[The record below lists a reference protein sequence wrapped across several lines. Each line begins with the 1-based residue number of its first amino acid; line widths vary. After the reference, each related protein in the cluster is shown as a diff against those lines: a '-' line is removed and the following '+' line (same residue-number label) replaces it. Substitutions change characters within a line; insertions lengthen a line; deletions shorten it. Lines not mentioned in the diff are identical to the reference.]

1 MLAQGGQAA
10 EYAAVDFYCLMCY
23 TYYVSAFCRLLNFR
37 RVRQNERIIIVRA
50 YERLLKYVSYE
61 TTSDES
67 SETCPSS
74 PKELVLAEA
83 LVEELKQIGVADAY
97 VDKDGYVYGSI
108 PATKGAENEKVI
120 GLIAH
125 MDTAPAMSGANI
137 KPRIIK
143 DYDGADIVLNE
154 ELGVVMDTVTFP
166 HLTNYVGKDL
176 IVTDGTTLLGAD
188 DKAGVAEIMT
198 AAAEIIAADAQAGEG
213 SAHGKI
219 CIAFTPDEE
228 IGRGADRFDVEHY
241 GADYAYT
248 VDGGMLGEIEF
259 ENFNAASAKVH
270 IKGENIHPGEA
281 KNKMKNASL
290 LAMEFN
296 SMLPPAEIPAH
307 TEGYEGFFHL
317 CGMNGDEENAYL
329 DYIVRDHSMD
339 KFLERKAML
348 ERITVY
354 LNQKYG
360 EGTVNLNMKDSYY
373 NMREKLESDMYIVDR
388 AAEAMRE
395 NDVEPIIQPIRGGTD
410 GARLSFMGLPC
421 PNLSTGGHNFHGKYE
436 YVCIQSMDKM
446 VDIIKTIVRK
456 NN

>member
-1 MLAQGGQAA
+1 M
-10 EYAAVDFYCLMCY
+10 
-23 TYYVSAFCRLLNFR
+23 
-37 RVRQNERIIIVRA
+37 RA

-61 TTSDES
+61 TTSDENS
-67 SETCPSS
+67 QTCPSS
-74 PKELVLAEA
+74 AKELVLADE
-83 LVEELKQIGVADAY
+83 LVEELKAIGVADAH

-108 PATKGAENEKVI
+108 PATKGAENEKTI

-125 MDTAPAMSGANI
+125 MDTAPAMSGADI
-137 KPRIIK
+137 KPRIIN

-154 ELGVVMDTVTFP
+154 KLGVVMDTVTFP
-166 HLTNYVGKDL
+166 QLRNYVGQDL

-188 DKAGVAEIMT
+188 DKAGIAEIMT
-198 AAAEIIAADAQAGEG
+198 AAAQIIEADKACEG
-213 SAHGKI
+213 NTDEHIAHGKI

-228 IGRGADRFDVEHY
+228 IGRGADRFNVESF

-317 CGMNGDEENAYL
+317 CGMSGDEENAYL
-329 DYIVRDHSMD
+329 DYIVRDHNMD

-348 ERITVY
+348 VHITAY
-354 LNQKYG
+354 LNTKYG
-360 EGTVNLNMKDSYY
+360 AGTVNLDMKDSYY
-373 NMREKLESDMYIVDR
+373 NMREKLEADMYIVDR
-388 AAEAMRE
+388 AVEAMKE
-395 NDVEPIIQPIRGGTD
+395 NGVEPIIQPIRGGTD
-410 GARLSFMGLPC
+410 GARLSFMGLLC

-436 YVCIQSMDKM
+436 YICIQSMDKM
-446 VDIIKTIVRK
+446 VEIIKSIVCK
-456 NN
+456 VN

>member
-1 MLAQGGQAA
+1 M
-10 EYAAVDFYCLMCY
+10 
-23 TYYVSAFCRLLNFR
+23 
-37 RVRQNERIIIVRA
+37 RA

-61 TTSDES
+61 TTSDENS
-67 SETCPSS
+67 QTCPSS
-74 PKELVLAEA
+74 AKELVLADE
-83 LVEELKQIGVADAY
+83 LVEELKAIGVADAH

-108 PATKGAENEKVI
+108 PATKGAENEKTI

-125 MDTAPAMSGANI
+125 MDTAPAMSGAGI
-137 KPRIIK
+137 KPRIIN

-154 ELGVVMDTVTFP
+154 KLGVVMDTVTFP
-166 HLTNYVGKDL
+166 QLRNYVGQDL

-188 DKAGVAEIMT
+188 DKAGIAEIMT
-198 AAAEIIAADAQAGEG
+198 AAAQIIEADKACEG
-213 SAHGKI
+213 NTAEHTAHGKI

-228 IGRGADRFDVEHY
+228 IGRGADRFNVENF

-317 CGMNGDEENAYL
+317 CGMSGDEENAYL
-329 DYIVRDHSMD
+329 DYIVRDHNMD

-348 ERITVY
+348 EHITAY
-354 LNQKYG
+354 LNTKYG
-360 EGTVNLNMKDSYY
+360 AGTVNLDMKDSYY
-373 NMREKLESDMYIVDR
+373 NMREKLEADMYIVDR
-388 AAEAMRE
+388 AVEAMRE
-395 NDVEPIIQPIRGGTD
+395 NGVEPIIQPIRGGTD
-410 GARLSFMGLPC
+410 GARLSFMGLLC

-436 YVCIQSMDKM
+436 YICIQSMDKM
-446 VDIIKTIVRK
+446 VEIIKSIVCK
-456 NN
+456 VN

>member
-1 MLAQGGQAA
+1 M
-10 EYAAVDFYCLMCY
+10 
-23 TYYVSAFCRLLNFR
+23 
-37 RVRQNERIIIVRA
+37 RA

-61 TTSDES
+61 TTSDEN

-74 PKELVLAEA
+74 AKELVLADE
-83 LVEELKQIGVADAY
+83 LVEELKAIGVADAH

-108 PATKGAENEKVI
+108 PATKGAENEKTI

-125 MDTAPAMSGANI
+125 MDTAPAMSGADI
-137 KPRIIK
+137 KPRIIN

-154 ELGVVMDTVTFP
+154 KLGVVMDTVTFP
-166 HLTNYVGKDL
+166 QLRNYVGQDL

-188 DKAGVAEIMT
+188 DKAGIAEIMT
-198 AAAEIIAADAQAGEG
+198 AAAQIIEADKACEG
-213 SAHGKI
+213 NTDEHIAHGKI

-228 IGRGADRFDVEHY
+228 IGRGADRFNVEKF

-317 CGMNGDEENAYL
+317 CGMSGDEENAYL
-329 DYIVRDHSMD
+329 DYIVRDHNMD

-348 ERITVY
+348 EHITAY
-354 LNQKYG
+354 LNTKYG
-360 EGTVNLNMKDSYY
+360 AGTVKLDMKDSYY
-373 NMREKLESDMYIVDR
+373 NMREKLEADMYIVDR
-388 AAEAMRE
+388 AVEAMKE
-395 NDVEPIIQPIRGGTD
+395 NGVEPIIQPIRGGTD
-410 GARLSFMGLPC
+410 GARLSFMGLLC

-436 YVCIQSMDKM
+436 YICIQSMDKM
-446 VDIIKTIVRK
+446 VEIIKSIVCK
-456 NN
+456 VN

>member
-1 MLAQGGQAA
+1 M
-10 EYAAVDFYCLMCY
+10 
-23 TYYVSAFCRLLNFR
+23 
-37 RVRQNERIIIVRA
+37 RA

-61 TTSDES
+61 TTSDENS
-67 SETCPSS
+67 QTCPSS
-74 PKELVLAEA
+74 AKELVLADE
-83 LVEELKQIGVADAY
+83 LVEELKAIGVADAH

-108 PATKGAENEKVI
+108 PATKGAENEKTI

-125 MDTAPAMSGANI
+125 MDTAPAMSGADI
-137 KPRIIK
+137 KPRIIN

-154 ELGVVMDTVTFP
+154 KLGVVMDTVTFP
-166 HLTNYVGKDL
+166 QLRNYVGQDL

-188 DKAGVAEIMT
+188 DKAGIAEIMT
-198 AAAEIIAADAQAGEG
+198 AAAQIIEADKACEG
-213 SAHGKI
+213 NTDEHIAHGKI

-228 IGRGADRFDVEHY
+228 IGRGADRFNVESF

-317 CGMNGDEENAYL
+317 CGMSGDEENAYL
-329 DYIVRDHSMD
+329 DYIVRDHNMD
-339 KFLERKAML
+339 KFLGRKAML
-348 ERITVY
+348 EHITAY
-354 LNQKYG
+354 LNTKYG
-360 EGTVNLNMKDSYY
+360 AGTVNLDMKDSYY
-373 NMREKLESDMYIVDR
+373 NMREKLEADMYIVDR
-388 AAEAMRE
+388 AVEAMRE
-395 NDVEPIIQPIRGGTD
+395 NGVEPIIQPIRGGTD
-410 GARLSFMGLPC
+410 GARLSFMGLLC

-436 YVCIQSMDKM
+436 YICIQSMDKM
-446 VDIIKTIVRK
+446 VEIIKSIVCK
-456 NN
+456 VN

>member
-1 MLAQGGQAA
+1 M
-10 EYAAVDFYCLMCY
+10 
-23 TYYVSAFCRLLNFR
+23 
-37 RVRQNERIIIVRA
+37 RA

-61 TTSDES
+61 TTSDENS
-67 SETCPSS
+67 QTCPSS
-74 PKELVLAEA
+74 AKELVLADE
-83 LVEELKQIGVADAY
+83 LVEELKAIGVADAH

-108 PATKGAENEKVI
+108 PATKGAENEKTI

-125 MDTAPAMSGANI
+125 MDTAPAMSGADI
-137 KPRIIK
+137 KPRIIN

-154 ELGVVMDTVTFP
+154 KLGVVMDTVTFP
-166 HLTNYVGKDL
+166 QLRNYVGQDL

-188 DKAGVAEIMT
+188 DKAGIAEIMT
-198 AAAEIIAADAQAGEG
+198 AAAQIIEADKACEG
-213 SAHGKI
+213 NTDEHIAHGKI

-228 IGRGADRFDVEHY
+228 IGRGADRFNVESF

-281 KNKMKNASL
+281 ENKMKNACL

-317 CGMNGDEENAYL
+317 CGMSGDEENAYL
-329 DYIVRDHSMD
+329 DYIVRDHNMD

-348 ERITVY
+348 EHITAY
-354 LNQKYG
+354 LNTKYG
-360 EGTVNLNMKDSYY
+360 AGTVNLDMKDSYY
-373 NMREKLESDMYIVDR
+373 NMREKLEADMYIVDR
-388 AAEAMRE
+388 AVEAMKE
-395 NDVEPIIQPIRGGTD
+395 NGVEPIIQPIRGGTD
-410 GARLSFMGLPC
+410 GARLSFMGLLC

-436 YVCIQSMDKM
+436 YICIQSMDKM
-446 VDIIKTIVRK
+446 VEIIKSIVCK
-456 NN
+456 VN

>member
-1 MLAQGGQAA
+1 M
-10 EYAAVDFYCLMCY
+10 
-23 TYYVSAFCRLLNFR
+23 
-37 RVRQNERIIIVRA
+37 RA

-61 TTSDES
+61 TTSDEN

-74 PKELVLAEA
+74 AKELVLADE
-83 LVEELKQIGVADAY
+83 LVEELKAIGVADAH

-108 PATKGAENEKVI
+108 PATRGAENEKTI

-125 MDTAPAMSGANI
+125 MDTAPAMSGAGI
-137 KPRIIK
+137 KPRIIN

-154 ELGVVMDTVTFP
+154 KLGVVMDTVTFP
-166 HLTNYVGKDL
+166 HLRNYVGQDL

-188 DKAGVAEIMT
+188 DKAGIAEIMT
-198 AAAEIIAADAQAGEG
+198 AAAQIIEADKACEG
-213 SAHGKI
+213 NTAEHTAHGKI

-228 IGRGADRFDVEHY
+228 IGRGADRFNVENF

-281 KNKMKNASL
+281 KNKMKNACL

-317 CGMNGDEENAYL
+317 CGMSGDEENAYL
-329 DYIVRDHSMD
+329 DYIVRDHNMD

-348 ERITVY
+348 EHITAY
-354 LNQKYG
+354 LNTKYG
-360 EGTVNLNMKDSYY
+360 AGTVNLDMKDSYY
-373 NMREKLESDMYIVDR
+373 NMREKLEADMYIVDR
-388 AAEAMRE
+388 AVEAMRE
-395 NDVEPIIQPIRGGTD
+395 NGVEPIIQPIRGGTD
-410 GARLSFMGLPC
+410 GARLSFMGLLC

-436 YVCIQSMDKM
+436 YICIQSMDKM
-446 VDIIKTIVRK
+446 VEIIKSIVCK
-456 NN
+456 VN

>member
-1 MLAQGGQAA
+1 M
-10 EYAAVDFYCLMCY
+10 
-23 TYYVSAFCRLLNFR
+23 
-37 RVRQNERIIIVRA
+37 RA

-67 SETCPSS
+67 SASCPSS
-74 PKELVLAEA
+74 PKELELAKV
-83 LVEELKQIGVADAY
+83 LVEELKEIGVADAH

-108 PATKGAENEKVI
+108 PATKGAENEKAI

-125 MDTAPAMSGANI
+125 MDTAPAMSGADI
-137 KPRIIK
+137 KPRIVK
-143 DYDGADIVLNE
+143 EYDGADIVLNE
-154 ELGVVMDTVTFP
+154 KLGIVMSPVTFP
-166 HLTNYVGKDL
+166 HLRNYVGQDL

-198 AAAEIIAADAQAGEG
+198 AAAQIIAADRSDDEHI
-213 SAHGKI
+213 SHGKI

-228 IGRGADRFDVEHY
+228 IGRGADCFDVEHF

-290 LAMEFN
+290 IAMEFN
-296 SMLPPAEIPAH
+296 SMLPPAETPAH

-317 CGMNGDEENAYL
+317 CAINGDEENAYL
-329 DYIVRDHSMD
+329 DYIVRDHNMD
-339 KFLERKAML
+339 KFLARKAVL
-348 ERITVY
+348 ERITAY
-354 LNQKYG
+354 LNDKYG
-360 EGTVNLNMKDSYY
+360 EKTVNLDMKDSYY

-388 AAEAMRE
+388 AVEAMKE
-395 NDVEPIIQPIRGGTD
+395 NGVEPVIQPIRGGTD

-421 PNLSTGGHNFHGKYE
+421 PNISTGGHNFHGKYE

-446 VDIIKTIVRK
+446 VDVIKTIVTK
-456 NN
+456 AE

>member
-1 MLAQGGQAA
+1 M
-10 EYAAVDFYCLMCY
+10 
-23 TYYVSAFCRLLNFR
+23 
-37 RVRQNERIIIVRA
+37 RA

-61 TTSDES
+61 TTSDENS
-67 SETCPSS
+67 QTCPSS
-74 PKELVLAEA
+74 AKELVLADE
-83 LVEELKQIGVADAY
+83 LVEELKAIGVADAH

-108 PATKGAENEKVI
+108 PATKGAENEKTI

-125 MDTAPAMSGANI
+125 MDTAPAMSGADI
-137 KPRIIK
+137 KPRIIN
-143 DYDGADIVLNE
+143 DYDGADMVLNE
-154 ELGVVMDTVTFP
+154 KLGVVMDTVTFP
-166 HLTNYVGKDL
+166 QLRNYVGQDL

-188 DKAGVAEIMT
+188 DKAGIAEIMT
-198 AAAEIIAADAQAGEG
+198 AAAQIIEADKACEG
-213 SAHGKI
+213 NTDEHIAHGKI

-228 IGRGADRFDVEHY
+228 IGRGADRFNVESF

-317 CGMNGDEENAYL
+317 CGMSGDEENAYL
-329 DYIVRDHSMD
+329 DYIVRDHNMD

-348 ERITVY
+348 EHITAY
-354 LNQKYG
+354 LNTKYG
-360 EGTVNLNMKDSYY
+360 AGTVNLDMKDSYY
-373 NMREKLESDMYIVDR
+373 NMREKLEADMYIVDR
-388 AAEAMRE
+388 AVEAMKE
-395 NDVEPIIQPIRGGTD
+395 NGVEPIIQPIRGGTD
-410 GARLSFMGLPC
+410 GARLSFMGLLC

-436 YVCIQSMDKM
+436 YICIQSMDKM
-446 VDIIKTIVRK
+446 VEIIKSIVCK
-456 NN
+456 VN

>member
-1 MLAQGGQAA
+1 M
-10 EYAAVDFYCLMCY
+10 
-23 TYYVSAFCRLLNFR
+23 
-37 RVRQNERIIIVRA
+37 RA

-61 TTSDES
+61 TTSDENS
-67 SETCPSS
+67 QTCPSS
-74 PKELVLAEA
+74 AKELVLADE
-83 LVEELKQIGVADAY
+83 LVEELKAIGVADAH

-108 PATKGAENEKVI
+108 PATKGAENEKTI

-125 MDTAPAMSGANI
+125 MDTAPAMSGADI
-137 KPRIIK
+137 KPRIIN

-154 ELGVVMDTVTFP
+154 KLGVVMDTVTFP
-166 HLTNYVGKDL
+166 QLRNYVGQDL

-188 DKAGVAEIMT
+188 DKAGIAEIMT
-198 AAAEIIAADAQAGEG
+198 AAAQIIEADKACEG
-213 SAHGKI
+213 NTDEHIAHGKI

-228 IGRGADRFDVEHY
+228 IGRGADRFNVESF

-317 CGMNGDEENAYL
+317 CGMSGDEENAYL
-329 DYIVRDHSMD
+329 DYIVRDHNMD

-348 ERITVY
+348 EHITAY
-354 LNQKYG
+354 LNTKYG
-360 EGTVNLNMKDSYY
+360 AGTVNLDMKDSYY
-373 NMREKLESDMYIVDR
+373 NMREKLEADMYIVDR
-388 AAEAMRE
+388 AVEAMRE
-395 NDVEPIIQPIRGGTD
+395 NGVELIIQPIRGGTD
-410 GARLSFMGLPC
+410 GARLSFMGLLC

-436 YVCIQSMDKM
+436 YICIQSMDKM
-446 VDIIKTIVRK
+446 VEIIKSIVCK
-456 NN
+456 VN

>member
-1 MLAQGGQAA
+1 M
-10 EYAAVDFYCLMCY
+10 
-23 TYYVSAFCRLLNFR
+23 
-37 RVRQNERIIIVRA
+37 RA

-67 SETCPSS
+67 SASCPSS
-74 PKELVLAEA
+74 PKELELAKV
-83 LVEELKQIGVADAY
+83 LVEELKEIGVADAH
-97 VDKDGYVYGSI
+97 VDKDGYVYGTI
-108 PATKGAENEKVI
+108 PATKGAENEKAI

-125 MDTAPAMSGANI
+125 MDTAPAMSGADI
-137 KPRIIK
+137 KPRIVK
-143 DYDGADIVLNE
+143 EYDGADIVLNE
-154 ELGVVMDTVTFP
+154 KLGIVMSPVTFP
-166 HLTNYVGKDL
+166 HLRNYVGQDL

-198 AAAEIIAADAQAGEG
+198 AAAQIIAADRSDDEHI
-213 SAHGKI
+213 SHGKI

-228 IGRGADRFDVEHY
+228 IGRGADCFDVEHF

-290 LAMEFN
+290 IAMEFN
-296 SMLPPAEIPAH
+296 SMLPPAETPAH

-317 CGMNGDEENAYL
+317 CAINGDEENAYL
-329 DYIVRDHSMD
+329 DYIVRDHNMD
-339 KFLERKAML
+339 KFIARKAVL
-348 ERITVY
+348 ERITAY
-354 LNQKYG
+354 LNDKYG
-360 EGTVNLNMKDSYY
+360 EKTVNLDMKDSYY

-388 AAEAMRE
+388 AVEAMKE
-395 NDVEPIIQPIRGGTD
+395 NGVEPVIQPIRGGTD

-421 PNLSTGGHNFHGKYE
+421 PNISTGGHNFHGKYE

-446 VDIIKTIVRK
+446 VDVIKTIVAK
-456 NN
+456 DE

>member
-1 MLAQGGQAA
+1 M
-10 EYAAVDFYCLMCY
+10 
-23 TYYVSAFCRLLNFR
+23 
-37 RVRQNERIIIVRA
+37 RA

-61 TTSDES
+61 TTSDENS
-67 SETCPSS
+67 QTCPSS
-74 PKELVLAEA
+74 AKELVLADE
-83 LVEELKQIGVADAY
+83 LVEELKAIGVADAH

-108 PATKGAENEKVI
+108 PATKGAENEKTI

-125 MDTAPAMSGANI
+125 MDTAPAMSGADI
-137 KPRIIK
+137 KPRIIN

-154 ELGVVMDTVTFP
+154 KLGVVMDTVTFP
-166 HLTNYVGKDL
+166 QLRNYVGQDL

-188 DKAGVAEIMT
+188 DKAGIAEIMT
-198 AAAEIIAADAQAGEG
+198 AAAQIIEADKACEG
-213 SAHGKI
+213 NTDEHIAHGKI

-228 IGRGADRFDVEHY
+228 IGRGADRFNVESF

-317 CGMNGDEENAYL
+317 CGMSGDEENAYL
-329 DYIVRDHSMD
+329 DYIVRDHNMD

-348 ERITVY
+348 EHITAY
-354 LNQKYG
+354 LNTKYG
-360 EGTVNLNMKDSYY
+360 AGTVNLDMKDSYY
-373 NMREKLESDMYIVDR
+373 NMREKLEADMYIVDR
-388 AAEAMRE
+388 AVEAMKG
-395 NDVEPIIQPIRGGTD
+395 NGVEPIIQPIRGGTD
-410 GARLSFMGLPC
+410 GARLSFMGLLC

-436 YVCIQSMDKM
+436 YICIQSMDKM
-446 VDIIKTIVRK
+446 VEIIKSIVCK
-456 NN
+456 VN

>member
-1 MLAQGGQAA
+1 M
-10 EYAAVDFYCLMCY
+10 
-23 TYYVSAFCRLLNFR
+23 
-37 RVRQNERIIIVRA
+37 RA

-61 TTSDES
+61 TTSDEN

-74 PKELVLAEA
+74 AKELVLADE
-83 LVEELKQIGVADAY
+83 LVEELKAIGVADAH

-108 PATKGAENEKVI
+108 PATKGAENEKTI

-125 MDTAPAMSGANI
+125 MDTAPAMSGADI
-137 KPRIIK
+137 KPRIIN

-154 ELGVVMDTVTFP
+154 KLGVVMDTVTFP
-166 HLTNYVGKDL
+166 HLRNYVGQDL

-188 DKAGVAEIMT
+188 DKAGIAEIMT
-198 AAAEIIAADAQAGEG
+198 AAAQIIEADKACEG
-213 SAHGKI
+213 NTDEHTAHGKI

-228 IGRGADRFDVEHY
+228 IGRGADRFNVEKF

-317 CGMNGDEENAYL
+317 CGMSGDEENAYL
-329 DYIVRDHSMD
+329 DYIVRDHNMD

-348 ERITVY
+348 EHITAY
-354 LNQKYG
+354 LNTKYG
-360 EGTVNLNMKDSYY
+360 AGTVNLDMKDSYY
-373 NMREKLESDMYIVDR
+373 NMREKLEADMYIVDR
-388 AAEAMRE
+388 AVEAMKE
-395 NDVEPIIQPIRGGTD
+395 NGVEPIIQPIRGGTD
-410 GARLSFMGLPC
+410 GARLSFMGLLC

-436 YVCIQSMDKM
+436 YICIQSMDKM
-446 VDIIKTIVRK
+446 VEIIKFIV
-456 NN
+456 

>member
-1 MLAQGGQAA
+1 M
-10 EYAAVDFYCLMCY
+10 
-23 TYYVSAFCRLLNFR
+23 
-37 RVRQNERIIIVRA
+37 RA

-61 TTSDES
+61 TTSDENS
-67 SETCPSS
+67 QTCPSS
-74 PKELVLAEA
+74 AKELVLADE
-83 LVEELKQIGVADAY
+83 LVEELKAIGVADAH

-108 PATKGAENEKVI
+108 PATKGAENEKTI

-125 MDTAPAMSGANI
+125 MDTAPAMSGADI
-137 KPRIIK
+137 KTRIIN

-154 ELGVVMDTVTFP
+154 KLGVVMDTVTFP
-166 HLTNYVGKDL
+166 QLRNYVGQDL
-176 IVTDGTTLLGAD
+176 IETDETTLLGAD
-188 DKAGVAEIMT
+188 DKAGIAEIMT
-198 AAAEIIAADAQAGEG
+198 AAAQIIEADKACEG
-213 SAHGKI
+213 NTDEHIAHGKI

-228 IGRGADRFDVEHY
+228 IGRGADRFNVESF

-317 CGMNGDEENAYL
+317 CGMSGDEENAYL
-329 DYIVRDHSMD
+329 DYIVRDHNMD

-348 ERITVY
+348 EHITAY
-354 LNQKYG
+354 LNTKYG
-360 EGTVNLNMKDSYY
+360 AGTVNLDMKDSYY
-373 NMREKLESDMYIVDR
+373 NMREKLEADMYIVDR
-388 AAEAMRE
+388 AVEAMKE
-395 NDVEPIIQPIRGGTD
+395 NGVEPIIQPIRGGTD
-410 GARLSFMGLPC
+410 GARLSFMGLLC

-436 YVCIQSMDKM
+436 YICIQSMDKM
-446 VDIIKTIVRK
+446 VEIIKSIVCK
-456 NN
+456 VN

>member
-1 MLAQGGQAA
+1 M
-10 EYAAVDFYCLMCY
+10 
-23 TYYVSAFCRLLNFR
+23 
-37 RVRQNERIIIVRA
+37 RA

-61 TTSDES
+61 TTSDEN

-74 PKELVLAEA
+74 PKELVLANE
-83 LVEELKQIGVADAY
+83 LVEELKAIGVADAH

-108 PATKGAENEKVI
+108 PATKGAESEKAI

-125 MDTAPAMSGANI
+125 MDTAPAMSGADI
-137 KPRIIK
+137 KPRIIN

-154 ELGVVMDTVTFP
+154 KLGVVMDTVTFP
-166 HLTNYVGKDL
+166 HLRNYVGQDL

-188 DKAGVAEIMT
+188 DKAGIAEIMT
-198 AAAEIIAADAQAGEG
+198 AAAQIIEADKACEG
-213 SAHGKI
+213 NTDEHIAHGKI

-228 IGRGADRFDVEHY
+228 IGRGADRFDVENF

-317 CGMNGDEENAYL
+317 CGMSGDEENAYL
-329 DYIVRDHSMD
+329 DYIVRDHNMD

-348 ERITVY
+348 ERITAY
-354 LNQKYG
+354 LNTKYG
-360 EGTVNLNMKDSYY
+360 AGTVNLDMKDSYY

-388 AAEAMRE
+388 AVEAMKE
-395 NDVEPIIQPIRGGTD
+395 NGVEPIIQPIRGGTD
-410 GARLSFMGLPC
+410 GARLSFMGLLC

-436 YVCIQSMDKM
+436 YICIQSMDKM
-446 VDIIKTIVRK
+446 VEIIKSIVGK
-456 NN
+456 VN

>member
-1 MLAQGGQAA
+1 M
-10 EYAAVDFYCLMCY
+10 
-23 TYYVSAFCRLLNFR
+23 
-37 RVRQNERIIIVRA
+37 RA

-61 TTSDES
+61 TTSDEN

-74 PKELVLAEA
+74 AKELVLADE
-83 LVEELKQIGVADAY
+83 LVEELKAIGVADAH

-108 PATKGAENEKVI
+108 PATQGAENEKTI

-125 MDTAPAMSGANI
+125 MDTAPAMSGAGI
-137 KPRIIK
+137 KPRIIN

-154 ELGVVMDTVTFP
+154 KLGVVMDTVTFP
-166 HLTNYVGKDL
+166 HLRNYVGQDL

-188 DKAGVAEIMT
+188 DKAGIAEIMT
-198 AAAEIIAADAQAGEG
+198 AAAQIIEADKACEG
-213 SAHGKI
+213 NTAEHTAHGKI

-228 IGRGADRFDVEHY
+228 IGRGADRFNVENF

-281 KNKMKNASL
+281 KNKMKNACL

-329 DYIVRDHSMD
+329 DYIVRDHNMD

-348 ERITVY
+348 EHITAY
-354 LNQKYG
+354 LNTKYG
-360 EGTVNLNMKDSYY
+360 AGTVNLDMKDSYY
-373 NMREKLESDMYIVDR
+373 NMREKLEADMYIVDR
-388 AAEAMRE
+388 AVEAMKE
-395 NDVEPIIQPIRGGTD
+395 NGVEPVIQPIRGGTD
-410 GARLSFMGLPC
+410 GARLSFMGLLC

-436 YVCIQSMDKM
+436 YICIQSMDKM
-446 VDIIKTIVRK
+446 VEIIKSIVCK
-456 NN
+456 VN

>member
-1 MLAQGGQAA
+1 M
-10 EYAAVDFYCLMCY
+10 
-23 TYYVSAFCRLLNFR
+23 
-37 RVRQNERIIIVRA
+37 RA

-61 TTSDES
+61 TTSDEN

-74 PKELVLAEA
+74 PKELVFANE
-83 LVEELKQIGVADAY
+83 LVEELKAIGVADAH

-108 PATKGAENEKVI
+108 PATKGAESEKAI

-125 MDTAPAMSGANI
+125 MDTAPAMSGADI
-137 KPRIIK
+137 KPRIIN

-154 ELGVVMDTVTFP
+154 KLGVVMDTVTFP
-166 HLTNYVGKDL
+166 HLRNYVGQDL

-188 DKAGVAEIMT
+188 DKAGIAEIMT
-198 AAAEIIAADAQAGEG
+198 AAAQIIEADKACEG
-213 SAHGKI
+213 NTDEHIAHGKI

-228 IGRGADRFDVEHY
+228 IGRGADRFDVENF

-317 CGMNGDEENAYL
+317 CGMSGDEENAYL
-329 DYIVRDHSMD
+329 DYIVRDHNMD
-339 KFLERKAML
+339 KFLERKATL
-348 ERITVY
+348 ERITAY
-354 LNQKYG
+354 LNAKYG
-360 EGTVNLNMKDSYY
+360 AGTVNLDMKDSYY

-388 AAEAMRE
+388 AVEAMKE
-395 NDVEPIIQPIRGGTD
+395 NGVEPIIQPIRGGTD
-410 GARLSFMGLPC
+410 GARLSFMGLLC

-436 YVCIQSMDKM
+436 YICIQSMDKM
-446 VDIIKTIVRK
+446 VEIIKSIVCK
-456 NN
+456 VN

>member
-1 MLAQGGQAA
+1 M
-10 EYAAVDFYCLMCY
+10 
-23 TYYVSAFCRLLNFR
+23 
-37 RVRQNERIIIVRA
+37 RA

-61 TTSDES
+61 TTSDENS
-67 SETCPSS
+67 QTCPSS
-74 PKELVLAEA
+74 AKELVLADE
-83 LVEELKQIGVADAY
+83 LVEELKAIGVADAH

-108 PATKGAENEKVI
+108 PATKGAENEKTI

-125 MDTAPAMSGANI
+125 MDTAPAMSGADI
-137 KPRIIK
+137 KPRIIN

-154 ELGVVMDTVTFP
+154 KLGVVMDTVTFP
-166 HLTNYVGKDL
+166 QLRNYVGQDL

-188 DKAGVAEIMT
+188 DKAGIAEIMT
-198 AAAEIIAADAQAGEG
+198 AAAQIIEADKACEG
-213 SAHGKI
+213 NTDEHIAHGKI

-228 IGRGADRFDVEHY
+228 IGRGADRFNVESF

-270 IKGENIHPGEA
+270 IKGENIHPSEA

-317 CGMNGDEENAYL
+317 CGMSGDEENAYL
-329 DYIVRDHSMD
+329 DYIVRDHNMD

-348 ERITVY
+348 EHITAY
-354 LNQKYG
+354 LNTKYG
-360 EGTVNLNMKDSYY
+360 AGTVNLDMKDSYY
-373 NMREKLESDMYIVDR
+373 NMREKLEADMYIVDR
-388 AAEAMRE
+388 AVEAMKE
-395 NDVEPIIQPIRGGTD
+395 NGVEPIIQPIRGGTD
-410 GARLSFMGLPC
+410 GARLSFMGLLC

-436 YVCIQSMDKM
+436 YICIQSMDKM
-446 VDIIKTIVRK
+446 VEIIKSIVCK
-456 NN
+456 VN

>member
-1 MLAQGGQAA
+1 M
-10 EYAAVDFYCLMCY
+10 
-23 TYYVSAFCRLLNFR
+23 
-37 RVRQNERIIIVRA
+37 RA

-61 TTSDES
+61 TTSDENS
-67 SETCPSS
+67 QTCPSS
-74 PKELVLAEA
+74 AKELVLADE
-83 LVEELKQIGVADAY
+83 LVEELKAIGVADAH

-108 PATKGAENEKVI
+108 PATKGAENEKTI

-125 MDTAPAMSGANI
+125 MDTAPAMSGAGI
-137 KPRIIK
+137 KPRIIN

-154 ELGVVMDTVTFP
+154 KLGVVMDTVTFP
-166 HLTNYVGKDL
+166 QLRNYVGQDL

-188 DKAGVAEIMT
+188 DKAGIAEIMT
-198 AAAEIIAADAQAGEG
+198 AAAQIIEADKACEG
-213 SAHGKI
+213 NTDEHIAHGKI

-228 IGRGADRFDVEHY
+228 IGRGADRFNVESF

-317 CGMNGDEENAYL
+317 CDMSGDEENAYL
-329 DYIVRDHSMD
+329 DYIVRDHNMD

-348 ERITVY
+348 VHITAY
-354 LNQKYG
+354 LNTKYG
-360 EGTVNLNMKDSYY
+360 AGTVNLDMKDSYY
-373 NMREKLESDMYIVDR
+373 NMREKLEADMYIVDR
-388 AAEAMRE
+388 AVEAMKE
-395 NDVEPIIQPIRGGTD
+395 NGVEPIIQPIRGGTD
-410 GARLSFMGLPC
+410 GARLSFMGLLC

-436 YVCIQSMDKM
+436 YICIQSMDKM
-446 VDIIKTIVRK
+446 VEIIKSIVCK
-456 NN
+456 VN

>member
-1 MLAQGGQAA
+1 M
-10 EYAAVDFYCLMCY
+10 
-23 TYYVSAFCRLLNFR
+23 
-37 RVRQNERIIIVRA
+37 RA

-61 TTSDES
+61 TTSDENS
-67 SETCPSS
+67 QTCPSS
-74 PKELVLAEA
+74 AKELVLADE
-83 LVEELKQIGVADAY
+83 LVEELKAIGVADAH

-108 PATKGAENEKVI
+108 PATKGAENEKTI

-125 MDTAPAMSGANI
+125 MDTAPAMSGADI
-137 KPRIIK
+137 KPRIIN

-154 ELGVVMDTVTFP
+154 KLGVVMDTVRFP
-166 HLTNYVGKDL
+166 QLRNYVGQDL

-188 DKAGVAEIMT
+188 DKAGIAEIMT
-198 AAAEIIAADAQAGEG
+198 AAAQIIEADKACEG
-213 SAHGKI
+213 NTDEHIAHGKI

-228 IGRGADRFDVEHY
+228 IGRGADRFNVESF

-317 CGMNGDEENAYL
+317 CGMSGDEENAYL
-329 DYIVRDHSMD
+329 DYIVRDHNMD

-348 ERITVY
+348 EHITAY
-354 LNQKYG
+354 LNTKYG
-360 EGTVNLNMKDSYY
+360 AGTVNLDMKDSYY
-373 NMREKLESDMYIVDR
+373 NMREKLEADMYIVDR
-388 AAEAMRE
+388 AVEAMKE
-395 NDVEPIIQPIRGGTD
+395 NGVEPIIQPIRGGTD
-410 GARLSFMGLPC
+410 GARLSFMGLLC

-436 YVCIQSMDKM
+436 YICIQSMDKM
-446 VDIIKTIVRK
+446 VEIIKSIVCK
-456 NN
+456 VN

>member
-1 MLAQGGQAA
+1 M
-10 EYAAVDFYCLMCY
+10 
-23 TYYVSAFCRLLNFR
+23 
-37 RVRQNERIIIVRA
+37 RA

-61 TTSDES
+61 TTSDENS
-67 SETCPSS
+67 QTCPSS
-74 PKELVLAEA
+74 AKELVLADE
-83 LVEELKQIGVADAY
+83 LVEELKAIGVADAH

-108 PATKGAENEKVI
+108 PATKGAENEKTI

-125 MDTAPAMSGANI
+125 MDTAPAMSGAGI
-137 KPRIIK
+137 KPRIIN

-154 ELGVVMDTVTFP
+154 KLGVVMDTVTFP
-166 HLTNYVGKDL
+166 QLRNYVGQDL

-188 DKAGVAEIMT
+188 DKAGIAEIMT
-198 AAAEIIAADAQAGEG
+198 AAAQIIEDDKACEG
-213 SAHGKI
+213 NTDEHIAHGKI

-228 IGRGADRFDVEHY
+228 IGRGADRFNVESF

-281 KNKMKNASL
+281 KNKMKNASF

-317 CGMNGDEENAYL
+317 CGMSGDEENAYL
-329 DYIVRDHSMD
+329 DYIVRDHNMD

-348 ERITVY
+348 EHITAY
-354 LNQKYG
+354 LNTKYG
-360 EGTVNLNMKDSYY
+360 AGTVNLDMKDSYY
-373 NMREKLESDMYIVDR
+373 NMREKLEADLYIVDR
-388 AAEAMRE
+388 AVEAMKE
-395 NDVEPIIQPIRGGTD
+395 NGVEPIIQPIRGGTD
-410 GARLSFMGLPC
+410 GARLSFMGLLC

-436 YVCIQSMDKM
+436 YICIQSMDKM
-446 VDIIKTIVRK
+446 VEIIKSIVCK
-456 NN
+456 VN

>member
-1 MLAQGGQAA
+1 M
-10 EYAAVDFYCLMCY
+10 
-23 TYYVSAFCRLLNFR
+23 
-37 RVRQNERIIIVRA
+37 RA

-61 TTSDES
+61 TTSDENS
-67 SETCPSS
+67 QTCPSS
-74 PKELVLAEA
+74 AKELVLADE
-83 LVEELKQIGVADAY
+83 LVEDLKAIGVADAH

-108 PATKGAENEKVI
+108 PATKGAENEKTI

-125 MDTAPAMSGANI
+125 MDTAPAMSGADI
-137 KPRIIK
+137 KPRIIN

-154 ELGVVMDTVTFP
+154 KLGVVMDTVTFP
-166 HLTNYVGKDL
+166 QLRNYVGQDL

-188 DKAGVAEIMT
+188 DKAGIAEIMT
-198 AAAEIIAADAQAGEG
+198 AAAQIIEADKDCEG
-213 SAHGKI
+213 NTDEHIAHGKI

-228 IGRGADRFDVEHY
+228 IGRGADRFNVESF

-317 CGMNGDEENAYL
+317 CGMSGDEENAYL
-329 DYIVRDHSMD
+329 DYIVRDHNMD

-348 ERITVY
+348 EHITAY
-354 LNQKYG
+354 LNTKYG
-360 EGTVNLNMKDSYY
+360 AGTVNLDMKDSYY
-373 NMREKLESDMYIVDR
+373 NMREKLEADMYIVDR
-388 AAEAMRE
+388 AVEAMRE
-395 NDVEPIIQPIRGGTD
+395 NGVEPIIQPIRGGTD
-410 GARLSFMGLPC
+410 GARLSFMGLLC

-436 YVCIQSMDKM
+436 YICIQSMDKM
-446 VDIIKTIVRK
+446 VEIIKSIVCK
-456 NN
+456 VN

>member
-1 MLAQGGQAA
+1 M
-10 EYAAVDFYCLMCY
+10 
-23 TYYVSAFCRLLNFR
+23 
-37 RVRQNERIIIVRA
+37 RA

-61 TTSDES
+61 TTSDENS
-67 SETCPSS
+67 QTCPSS
-74 PKELVLAEA
+74 AKELVLADE
-83 LVEELKQIGVADAY
+83 LVEELKAIGVADAH

-108 PATKGAENEKVI
+108 PATKGAENEKTI

-125 MDTAPAMSGANI
+125 MDIAPAMSGADI
-137 KPRIIK
+137 KPCIIN

-154 ELGVVMDTVTFP
+154 KLGVVMDTVTFP
-166 HLTNYVGKDL
+166 QLRNYVGQDL

-188 DKAGVAEIMT
+188 DKAGIAEIMT
-198 AAAEIIAADAQAGEG
+198 AAAQIIEADKACEG
-213 SAHGKI
+213 NTDEHIAHGKI

-228 IGRGADRFDVEHY
+228 IGRGADRFNVESF

-317 CGMNGDEENAYL
+317 CGMSGDEENAYL
-329 DYIVRDHSMD
+329 DYIVRDHNMD

-348 ERITVY
+348 EHITAY
-354 LNQKYG
+354 LNTKYG
-360 EGTVNLNMKDSYY
+360 AGTVNLDMKDSYY
-373 NMREKLESDMYIVDR
+373 NMREKLEADMYIVDR
-388 AAEAMRE
+388 AVEAMKE
-395 NDVEPIIQPIRGGTD
+395 NGVEPIIQPIRGGTD
-410 GARLSFMGLPC
+410 GARLSFMGLLC

-436 YVCIQSMDKM
+436 YICIQSMDKM
-446 VDIIKTIVRK
+446 VEIIKSIVCK
-456 NN
+456 VN

>member
-1 MLAQGGQAA
+1 M
-10 EYAAVDFYCLMCY
+10 
-23 TYYVSAFCRLLNFR
+23 
-37 RVRQNERIIIVRA
+37 RA

-61 TTSDES
+61 TTSDENS
-67 SETCPSS
+67 QTCPSS
-74 PKELVLAEA
+74 AKELVLADE
-83 LVEELKQIGVADAY
+83 LVEELKAIGVADAH

-108 PATKGAENEKVI
+108 PATKGAENEKTI

-125 MDTAPAMSGANI
+125 MDTAPAMSGADI
-137 KPRIIK
+137 KPRIIN

-154 ELGVVMDTVTFP
+154 KLGVVMDTVTFP
-166 HLTNYVGKDL
+166 QLRNYVGQDL

-188 DKAGVAEIMT
+188 DKAGIAEIMT
-198 AAAEIIAADAQAGEG
+198 AAAQIIEADKACEG
-213 SAHGKI
+213 NTDKHIAHGKI

-228 IGRGADRFDVEHY
+228 IGRGADRFNVESF

-317 CGMNGDEENAYL
+317 CGMSGDEENAYL
-329 DYIVRDHSMD
+329 DYIVRDHNMD

-348 ERITVY
+348 EHITAY
-354 LNQKYG
+354 LNTKYG
-360 EGTVNLNMKDSYY
+360 AGTVNLDMKDSYY
-373 NMREKLESDMYIVDR
+373 NMREKLEADMYIVDR
-388 AAEAMRE
+388 AVEAMRE
-395 NDVEPIIQPIRGGTD
+395 NGVEPIIQPIRGGTD
-410 GARLSFMGLPC
+410 GARLSFMGLLC

-436 YVCIQSMDKM
+436 YICIQSMDKM
-446 VDIIKTIVRK
+446 VEIIKSIVCK
-456 NN
+456 VN

>member
-1 MLAQGGQAA
+1 M
-10 EYAAVDFYCLMCY
+10 
-23 TYYVSAFCRLLNFR
+23 
-37 RVRQNERIIIVRA
+37 RA

-61 TTSDES
+61 TTSDENS
-67 SETCPSS
+67 QTCPSS
-74 PKELVLAEA
+74 AKELVLADE
-83 LVEELKQIGVADAY
+83 LVEELKAIGVADAH

-108 PATKGAENEKVI
+108 PATKGAENEKTI

-125 MDTAPAMSGANI
+125 MDTAPAMSGADI
-137 KPRIIK
+137 KPRIIN

-154 ELGVVMDTVTFP
+154 KLGVVMDTVTFP
-166 HLTNYVGKDL
+166 QLRNYVGQDL

-188 DKAGVAEIMT
+188 DKAGIAEIMT
-198 AAAEIIAADAQAGEG
+198 AAAQIIEADKACEG
-213 SAHGKI
+213 NTAEYIAHGKI

-228 IGRGADRFDVEHY
+228 IGRGADRFNVESF

-248 VDGGMLGEIEF
+248 VDGSMLGEIEF

-317 CGMNGDEENAYL
+317 CGMSGDEENAYL
-329 DYIVRDHSMD
+329 DYIVRDHNMD

-348 ERITVY
+348 EHITAY
-354 LNQKYG
+354 LNTKYG
-360 EGTVNLNMKDSYY
+360 AGTVNLDMKDSYY
-373 NMREKLESDMYIVDR
+373 NMREKLEADMYIVDR
-388 AAEAMRE
+388 AVEAMKE
-395 NDVEPIIQPIRGGTD
+395 NGVEPIIQPIRGGTD
-410 GARLSFMGLPC
+410 GARLSFMGLLC

-436 YVCIQSMDKM
+436 YICIQSMDKM
-446 VDIIKTIVRK
+446 VEIIKSIVCK
-456 NN
+456 VN

>member
-1 MLAQGGQAA
+1 M
-10 EYAAVDFYCLMCY
+10 
-23 TYYVSAFCRLLNFR
+23 
-37 RVRQNERIIIVRA
+37 RA

-61 TTSDES
+61 TTSDEN

-74 PKELVLAEA
+74 AKELVLADE
-83 LVEELKQIGVADAY
+83 LVEELKAIGVADAH

-108 PATKGAENEKVI
+108 PATKGAENEKTI

-125 MDTAPAMSGANI
+125 MDTAPAMSGADI
-137 KPRIIK
+137 KPRIIN

-154 ELGVVMDTVTFP
+154 KLGVVMDTVTFP
-166 HLTNYVGKDL
+166 QLRNYVGQDL

-188 DKAGVAEIMT
+188 DKAGIAEIMT
-198 AAAEIIAADAQAGEG
+198 AAAQIIEADKACEG
-213 SAHGKI
+213 NTDEHIAHGKI

-228 IGRGADRFDVEHY
+228 IGRGADRFNVESF

-317 CGMNGDEENAYL
+317 CGMSGDEENAYL
-329 DYIVRDHSMD
+329 DYIVRDHNMD

-348 ERITVY
+348 EHITAY
-354 LNQKYG
+354 LNTKSG
-360 EGTVNLNMKDSYY
+360 AGTVNHDMKYSYY
-373 NMREKLESDMYIVDR
+373 NMREKLEADMYIVDR
-388 AAEAMRE
+388 AVEAMKE
-395 NDVEPIIQPIRGGTD
+395 NGVEPIIQPIRGGTD
-410 GARLSFMGLPC
+410 GARLSFMGLLC

-436 YVCIQSMDKM
+436 YICIQSMDKM
-446 VDIIKTIVRK
+446 VEIIKSIVCK
-456 NN
+456 VN

>member
-1 MLAQGGQAA
+1 M
-10 EYAAVDFYCLMCY
+10 
-23 TYYVSAFCRLLNFR
+23 
-37 RVRQNERIIIVRA
+37 RA

-61 TTSDES
+61 TTSDENS
-67 SETCPSS
+67 QTCPSS
-74 PKELVLAEA
+74 AKELVLADE
-83 LVEELKQIGVADAY
+83 LVEELKAIGVADAH

-108 PATKGAENEKVI
+108 PATKGAENEKTI

-125 MDTAPAMSGANI
+125 MDTAPAMSGADI
-137 KPRIIK
+137 KPRIIN

-154 ELGVVMDTVTFP
+154 KLGVVMDTVTFP
-166 HLTNYVGKDL
+166 QLRNYVGQDL

-188 DKAGVAEIMT
+188 DKAGIAEIMT
-198 AAAEIIAADAQAGEG
+198 AAAQIIDKACEG
-213 SAHGKI
+213 NTDEHIAHGKI

-228 IGRGADRFDVEHY
+228 IGRGADRFNVESF

-317 CGMNGDEENAYL
+317 CGMSGDEENAYL
-329 DYIVRDHSMD
+329 DYIVRDHNMD

-348 ERITVY
+348 EHITAY
-354 LNQKYG
+354 LNTKYG
-360 EGTVNLNMKDSYY
+360 AGTVNLDMKDSYY
-373 NMREKLESDMYIVDR
+373 NMREKLEADMYIVDR
-388 AAEAMRE
+388 AVEAMKE
-395 NDVEPIIQPIRGGTD
+395 NGVEPIIQPIRGGTD
-410 GARLSFMGLPC
+410 GARLSFMGLLC

-436 YVCIQSMDKM
+436 YICIQSMDKM
-446 VDIIKTIVRK
+446 VEIIKSIVCK
-456 NN
+456 VN

>member
-1 MLAQGGQAA
+1 M
-10 EYAAVDFYCLMCY
+10 
-23 TYYVSAFCRLLNFR
+23 
-37 RVRQNERIIIVRA
+37 RA

-61 TTSDES
+61 TTSDENS
-67 SETCPSS
+67 QTCPSS
-74 PKELVLAEA
+74 AKELVLADE
-83 LVEELKQIGVADAY
+83 LVEDLKAIGVADAH

-108 PATKGAENEKVI
+108 PATKGAENEKTI

-125 MDTAPAMSGANI
+125 MDTAPAMSGADI
-137 KPRIIK
+137 KPRIIN

-154 ELGVVMDTVTFP
+154 KLGVVMDTVTFP
-166 HLTNYVGKDL
+166 QLRNYVGQDL

-188 DKAGVAEIMT
+188 DKAGIAEIMT
-198 AAAEIIAADAQAGEG
+198 AAAQIIEADKACEG
-213 SAHGKI
+213 NTDEHTAHGKI

-228 IGRGADRFDVEHY
+228 IGRGADRFNVESF

-317 CGMNGDEENAYL
+317 CGMSGDEENAYL
-329 DYIVRDHSMD
+329 DYIVRDHNMD

-348 ERITVY
+348 EHITAY
-354 LNQKYG
+354 LNTKYG
-360 EGTVNLNMKDSYY
+360 AGTVNLDMKDSYY
-373 NMREKLESDMYIVDR
+373 NMREKLEADMYIVDR
-388 AAEAMRE
+388 AVEAMRE
-395 NDVEPIIQPIRGGTD
+395 NGVEPIIQPIRGGTD
-410 GARLSFMGLPC
+410 GARLSFMGLLC

-436 YVCIQSMDKM
+436 YICIQSMDKM
-446 VDIIKTIVRK
+446 VEIIKSIVCK
-456 NN
+456 VN

>member
-1 MLAQGGQAA
+1 M
-10 EYAAVDFYCLMCY
+10 
-23 TYYVSAFCRLLNFR
+23 
-37 RVRQNERIIIVRA
+37 RA

-61 TTSDES
+61 TTSDENS
-67 SETCPSS
+67 QTCPSS
-74 PKELVLAEA
+74 AKELVLADE
-83 LVEELKQIGVADAY
+83 LVEELKAIGVADAH

-108 PATKGAENEKVI
+108 PATKGAENEKTI

-125 MDTAPAMSGANI
+125 MDTAPAMSGADI
-137 KPRIIK
+137 KPRIIN

-154 ELGVVMDTVTFP
+154 KLGVVMDTVTFP
-166 HLTNYVGKDL
+166 QLRNYVGQDL

-188 DKAGVAEIMT
+188 DKAGIAEIMT
-198 AAAEIIAADAQAGEG
+198 AAAQIIEADKACEG
-213 SAHGKI
+213 NTDEHIAHGKI

-228 IGRGADRFDVEHY
+228 IGRGADRFNVESF

-296 SMLPPAEIPAH
+296 SMLPPAGIPAH

-317 CGMNGDEENAYL
+317 CGMSGDEENAYL
-329 DYIVRDHSMD
+329 DYIVRDHNMD

-348 ERITVY
+348 EHITAY
-354 LNQKYG
+354 LNTKYG
-360 EGTVNLNMKDSYY
+360 AGTVNLDMKDSYY
-373 NMREKLESDMYIVDR
+373 NMREKLEADMYIVDR
-388 AAEAMRE
+388 AVEAMRE
-395 NDVEPIIQPIRGGTD
+395 NGVEPIIQPIRGGTD
-410 GARLSFMGLPC
+410 GARLSFMGLLC

-436 YVCIQSMDKM
+436 YICIQSMDKM
-446 VDIIKTIVRK
+446 VEIIKSIVCK
-456 NN
+456 VN

>member
-1 MLAQGGQAA
+1 M
-10 EYAAVDFYCLMCY
+10 
-23 TYYVSAFCRLLNFR
+23 
-37 RVRQNERIIIVRA
+37 RA
-50 YERLLKYVSYE
+50 YEHLLKYVSYE
-61 TTSDES
+61 TTSDENS
-67 SETCPSS
+67 QTCPSS
-74 PKELVLAEA
+74 AKELVLADE
-83 LVEELKQIGVADAY
+83 LVEDLKAIGVADAH

-108 PATKGAENEKVI
+108 PATKGAENEKTI

-125 MDTAPAMSGANI
+125 MDTAPAMSGADI
-137 KPRIIK
+137 KPRIIN

-154 ELGVVMDTVTFP
+154 KLGVVMDTVTFP
-166 HLTNYVGKDL
+166 QLRNYVGQDL

-188 DKAGVAEIMT
+188 DKAGIAEIMT
-198 AAAEIIAADAQAGEG
+198 AAAQIIEADKACEG
-213 SAHGKI
+213 NTDEHTAHGKI

-228 IGRGADRFDVEHY
+228 IGRGADRFNVESF

-317 CGMNGDEENAYL
+317 CGMSGDEENAYL
-329 DYIVRDHSMD
+329 DYIVRDHNMD

-348 ERITVY
+348 EHITAY
-354 LNQKYG
+354 LNTKYG
-360 EGTVNLNMKDSYY
+360 AGTVNLDMKDSYY
-373 NMREKLESDMYIVDR
+373 NMREKLEADMYIVDR
-388 AAEAMRE
+388 AVEAMRE
-395 NDVEPIIQPIRGGTD
+395 NGVEPIIQPIRGGTD
-410 GARLSFMGLPC
+410 GARLSFMGLLC

-436 YVCIQSMDKM
+436 YICIQSMDKM
-446 VDIIKTIVRK
+446 VEIIKSIVCK
-456 NN
+456 VN

>member
-1 MLAQGGQAA
+1 M
-10 EYAAVDFYCLMCY
+10 
-23 TYYVSAFCRLLNFR
+23 
-37 RVRQNERIIIVRA
+37 RA

-61 TTSDES
+61 TTSDENS
-67 SETCPSS
+67 QTCPSS
-74 PKELVLAEA
+74 AKELVLADE
-83 LVEELKQIGVADAY
+83 LVEELKAIGVADAH

-108 PATKGAENEKVI
+108 PATKGAENEKTI

-125 MDTAPAMSGANI
+125 MDTAPAMSGAGI
-137 KPRIIK
+137 KPRIIN

-154 ELGVVMDTVTFP
+154 KLGVVMDTVTFP
-166 HLTNYVGKDL
+166 HLRNYVGQDL

-188 DKAGVAEIMT
+188 DKAGIAEIMT
-198 AAAEIIAADAQAGEG
+198 AAAQIIEADKACEG
-213 SAHGKI
+213 NTAEHTAHGKI

-228 IGRGADRFDVEHY
+228 IGRGADRFNVENF

-281 KNKMKNASL
+281 KNKMKNACL

-317 CGMNGDEENAYL
+317 CGMSGDEENAYL
-329 DYIVRDHSMD
+329 DYIVRDHNMD

-348 ERITVY
+348 EHITAY
-354 LNQKYG
+354 LNTKYG
-360 EGTVNLNMKDSYY
+360 AGTVNLDMKDSYY
-373 NMREKLESDMYIVDR
+373 NMREKLEADMYIVDR
-388 AAEAMRE
+388 AVEAMKE
-395 NDVEPIIQPIRGGTD
+395 NGVEPVIQPIRGGTD
-410 GARLSFMGLPC
+410 GARLSFMGLLC

-436 YVCIQSMDKM
+436 YICIQSMDKM
-446 VDIIKTIVRK
+446 VEIIKSIVCK
-456 NN
+456 VN

>member
-1 MLAQGGQAA
+1 M
-10 EYAAVDFYCLMCY
+10 
-23 TYYVSAFCRLLNFR
+23 
-37 RVRQNERIIIVRA
+37 RA

-61 TTSDES
+61 TTSDENS
-67 SETCPSS
+67 QTCPSS
-74 PKELVLAEA
+74 AKELVLADE
-83 LVEELKQIGVADAY
+83 LVEELKAIGVADAH

-108 PATKGAENEKVI
+108 PATKGAENEKTI

-125 MDTAPAMSGANI
+125 MDTAPAMSGADI
-137 KPRIIK
+137 KPRIIN

-154 ELGVVMDTVTFP
+154 KLGVVMDTVTFP
-166 HLTNYVGKDL
+166 QLRNYVGQDL

-188 DKAGVAEIMT
+188 DKAGIAEIMT
-198 AAAEIIAADAQAGEG
+198 AAAQIIEADKACEG
-213 SAHGKI
+213 NTDEHIAHGKI

-228 IGRGADRFDVEHY
+228 IGRGADRFNVESF

-248 VDGGMLGEIEF
+248 VDMLGEIEF

-317 CGMNGDEENAYL
+317 CGMSGDEENAYL
-329 DYIVRDHSMD
+329 DYIVRDHNMD

-348 ERITVY
+348 EHITAY
-354 LNQKYG
+354 LNTKYG
-360 EGTVNLNMKDSYY
+360 AGTVNLDMKDSYY
-373 NMREKLESDMYIVDR
+373 NMREKLEADMYIVDR
-388 AAEAMRE
+388 AVEAMRE
-395 NDVEPIIQPIRGGTD
+395 NGVEPIIQPIRGGTD
-410 GARLSFMGLPC
+410 GARLSFMGLLC

-436 YVCIQSMDKM
+436 YICIQSMDKM
-446 VDIIKTIVRK
+446 VEIIKSIVCK
-456 NN
+456 VN

>member
-1 MLAQGGQAA
+1 M
-10 EYAAVDFYCLMCY
+10 
-23 TYYVSAFCRLLNFR
+23 
-37 RVRQNERIIIVRA
+37 RA
-50 YERLLKYVSYE
+50 YECLLKYVSYE
-61 TTSDES
+61 TTSDENS
-67 SETCPSS
+67 QTCPSS
-74 PKELVLAEA
+74 AKELVLADE
-83 LVEELKQIGVADAY
+83 LVEELKAIGVADAH

-108 PATKGAENEKVI
+108 PATKGAENEKTI

-125 MDTAPAMSGANI
+125 MDTAPAMSGADI
-137 KPRIIK
+137 KPRIIN

-154 ELGVVMDTVTFP
+154 KLGVVMDTVTFP
-166 HLTNYVGKDL
+166 QLRNYVGQDL

-188 DKAGVAEIMT
+188 DKAGIAEIMT
-198 AAAEIIAADAQAGEG
+198 AAAQIIEADKACEG
-213 SAHGKI
+213 NTDEHIAHGKI

-228 IGRGADRFDVEHY
+228 IGRGADRFNVESF

-317 CGMNGDEENAYL
+317 CGMSGDEENAYL
-329 DYIVRDHSMD
+329 DYIVRDHNMD

-348 ERITVY
+348 EHITAY
-354 LNQKYG
+354 LNTKYG
-360 EGTVNLNMKDSYY
+360 AGTVNLDMKDSYY
-373 NMREKLESDMYIVDR
+373 NMREKLEADMYIVDR
-388 AAEAMRE
+388 AVEAMKE
-395 NDVEPIIQPIRGGTD
+395 NGVEPIIQPIRGGTD
-410 GARLSFMGLPC
+410 GARLSFMGLLC

-436 YVCIQSMDKM
+436 YICIQSMDKM
-446 VDIIKTIVRK
+446 VEIIKSIVCK
-456 NN
+456 VN

>member
-1 MLAQGGQAA
+1 M
-10 EYAAVDFYCLMCY
+10 
-23 TYYVSAFCRLLNFR
+23 
-37 RVRQNERIIIVRA
+37 RA

-61 TTSDES
+61 TTSDENS
-67 SETCPSS
+67 KTCPSS
-74 PKELVLAEA
+74 PKELVLANV
-83 LVEELKQIGVADAY
+83 LVEELKQIGVKDAH

-108 PATKGAENEKVI
+108 PATKGAENEKAI

-125 MDTAPAMSGANI
+125 MDTAPSMSGANI
-137 KPRIIK
+137 KPRIIE

-154 ELGVVMDTVTFP
+154 KLGVVMDTVTFP
-166 HLTNYVGKDL
+166 HLRNYVGQSL

-188 DKAGVAEIMT
+188 DKAGIAEIMT
-198 AAAEIIAADAQAGEG
+198 AAAQIIAADAQAGDDKNADG
-213 SAHGKI
+213 YLAHGKI

-228 IGRGADRFDVEHY
+228 IGRGADRFDVEHF

-317 CGMNGDEENAYL
+317 CGMSGDEENAYL
-329 DYIVRDHSMD
+329 DYIVRDHDMD
-339 KFLERKAML
+339 KFLKRKAML
-348 ERITVY
+348 ERIAEY
-354 LNQKYG
+354 LNDKYG
-360 EGTVNLNMKDSYY
+360 EGTVTLDMKDSYY
-373 NMREKLESDMYIVDR
+373 NMREKLEADMYIVDR
-388 AAEAMRE
+388 AVEAMRE
-395 NDVEPIIQPIRGGTD
+395 NGVEPIIQPIRGGTD

-446 VDIIKTIVRK
+446 VEIIKSIVGK
-456 NN
+456 VN

>member
-1 MLAQGGQAA
+1 M
-10 EYAAVDFYCLMCY
+10 
-23 TYYVSAFCRLLNFR
+23 
-37 RVRQNERIIIVRA
+37 RA
-50 YERLLKYVSYE
+50 YEHLLKYVSYE
-61 TTSDES
+61 TTSDENS
-67 SETCPSS
+67 QTCPSS
-74 PKELVLAEA
+74 AKELVLADE
-83 LVEELKQIGVADAY
+83 LVEELKAIGVADAH

-108 PATKGAENEKVI
+108 PATKGAENEKTI

-125 MDTAPAMSGANI
+125 MDTAPAMSGADI
-137 KPRIIK
+137 KPRIIN

-154 ELGVVMDTVTFP
+154 KLGVVMDTVTFP
-166 HLTNYVGKDL
+166 QLRNYIGQDL

-188 DKAGVAEIMT
+188 DKAGIAEIMT
-198 AAAEIIAADAQAGEG
+198 AAAQIIEADKACEG
-213 SAHGKI
+213 NTDEHIAHGKI

-228 IGRGADRFDVEHY
+228 IGRGADRFNVESF

-317 CGMNGDEENAYL
+317 CGMSGDEENAYL
-329 DYIVRDHSMD
+329 DYIVRDHNMD

-348 ERITVY
+348 EHITAY
-354 LNQKYG
+354 LNTKYG
-360 EGTVNLNMKDSYY
+360 AGTVKLDMKDSYY
-373 NMREKLESDMYIVDR
+373 NMREKLEADMYIVDR
-388 AAEAMRE
+388 AVEAMKE
-395 NDVEPIIQPIRGGTD
+395 NGVEPIIQPIRGGTD
-410 GARLSFMGLPC
+410 GARLSFMGLLC

-436 YVCIQSMDKM
+436 YICIQSMDKM
-446 VDIIKTIVRK
+446 VEIIKSIVCK
-456 NN
+456 VN

>member
-1 MLAQGGQAA
+1 M
-10 EYAAVDFYCLMCY
+10 
-23 TYYVSAFCRLLNFR
+23 
-37 RVRQNERIIIVRA
+37 RA

-61 TTSDES
+61 TTSDENS
-67 SETCPSS
+67 QTCPSS
-74 PKELVLAEA
+74 AKELVLADE
-83 LVEELKQIGVADAY
+83 LVEELKAIGVADAH

-108 PATKGAENEKVI
+108 PATKGAENEKTI

-125 MDTAPAMSGANI
+125 MDTAPAMSGADI
-137 KPRIIK
+137 KPRIIN

-154 ELGVVMDTVTFP
+154 KLGVVMDTVTFP
-166 HLTNYVGKDL
+166 QLRNYVGQDL

-188 DKAGVAEIMT
+188 DKAGIAEIMT
-198 AAAEIIAADAQAGEG
+198 AAAQIIEADKACEG
-213 SAHGKI
+213 NTDEHIAHGKI

-228 IGRGADRFDVEHY
+228 IGRGADRFNVESF

-317 CGMNGDEENAYL
+317 CGMSGDEENAYL
-329 DYIVRDHSMD
+329 DYIVRDHNMD

-348 ERITVY
+348 EHITAY
-354 LNQKYG
+354 LNTKYG
-360 EGTVNLNMKDSYY
+360 AGMVNLDMKDSYY
-373 NMREKLESDMYIVDR
+373 NMREKLEADMYIVDR
-388 AAEAMRE
+388 AVEAMRE
-395 NDVEPIIQPIRGGTD
+395 NGVEPIIQPIRGGTD
-410 GARLSFMGLPC
+410 GARLSFMGLLC

-436 YVCIQSMDKM
+436 YICIQSMDKM
-446 VDIIKTIVRK
+446 VEIIKSIVCK
-456 NN
+456 VN

>member
-1 MLAQGGQAA
+1 M
-10 EYAAVDFYCLMCY
+10 
-23 TYYVSAFCRLLNFR
+23 
-37 RVRQNERIIIVRA
+37 RA

-61 TTSDES
+61 TTSDENS
-67 SETCPSS
+67 QTCPSS
-74 PKELVLAEA
+74 AKELVLADE
-83 LVEELKQIGVADAY
+83 LVEELKAIGVADAH

-108 PATKGAENEKVI
+108 PATKGAENEKTI

-125 MDTAPAMSGANI
+125 MDTAPAMSGADI
-137 KPRIIK
+137 KPRIIN

-154 ELGVVMDTVTFP
+154 KLGVVMDTVTFP
-166 HLTNYVGKDL
+166 HLRNYVGQDL

-188 DKAGVAEIMT
+188 DKAGIAEIMT
-198 AAAEIIAADAQAGEG
+198 AAAQIIEADKACEG
-213 SAHGKI
+213 NTDEHTAHGKI

-228 IGRGADRFDVEHY
+228 IGRGADRFNVEKF

-317 CGMNGDEENAYL
+317 CGMSGDEENAYL
-329 DYIVRDHSMD
+329 DYIVRDHNMD

-348 ERITVY
+348 EHITAY
-354 LNQKYG
+354 LNTKYG
-360 EGTVNLNMKDSYY
+360 AGTVNLDMKDSYY
-373 NMREKLESDMYIVDR
+373 NMREKLEADMYIVDR
-388 AAEAMRE
+388 AVEAMRE
-395 NDVEPIIQPIRGGTD
+395 NGVEPIIQPIRGGTD
-410 GARLSFMGLPC
+410 GARLSFMGLLC

-436 YVCIQSMDKM
+436 YICIQSMDKM
-446 VDIIKTIVRK
+446 VEIIKSIVCK
-456 NN
+456 VN

>member
-1 MLAQGGQAA
+1 M
-10 EYAAVDFYCLMCY
+10 
-23 TYYVSAFCRLLNFR
+23 
-37 RVRQNERIIIVRA
+37 
-50 YERLLKYVSYE
+50 
-61 TTSDES
+61 
-67 SETCPSS
+67 
-74 PKELVLAEA
+74 VLADE
-83 LVEELKQIGVADAY
+83 LVEELKAIGVADAH

-108 PATKGAENEKVI
+108 PATKGAENEKTI

-125 MDTAPAMSGANI
+125 MDTAPAMSGAGI
-137 KPRIIK
+137 KPRIIN

-154 ELGVVMDTVTFP
+154 KLGVVMDTVTFP
-166 HLTNYVGKDL
+166 QLRNYVGQDL

-188 DKAGVAEIMT
+188 DKAGIAEIMT
-198 AAAEIIAADAQAGEG
+198 AAAQIIEDDKACEG
-213 SAHGKI
+213 NTDEHIAHGKI

-228 IGRGADRFDVEHY
+228 IGRGADRFNVESF

-317 CGMNGDEENAYL
+317 CGMSGDEENAYL
-329 DYIVRDHSMD
+329 DYIVRDHNMD

-348 ERITVY
+348 EHITAY
-354 LNQKYG
+354 LNTKYG
-360 EGTVNLNMKDSYY
+360 AGTVNLDMKDSYY
-373 NMREKLESDMYIVDR
+373 NMREKLEADLYIVDR
-388 AAEAMRE
+388 AVEAMKE
-395 NDVEPIIQPIRGGTD
+395 NGVEPIIQPIRGGTD
-410 GARLSFMGLPC
+410 GARLSFMGLLC

-436 YVCIQSMDKM
+436 YICIQSMDKM
-446 VDIIKTIVRK
+446 VEIIKSIVCK
-456 NN
+456 VN

>member
-1 MLAQGGQAA
+1 M
-10 EYAAVDFYCLMCY
+10 
-23 TYYVSAFCRLLNFR
+23 
-37 RVRQNERIIIVRA
+37 RA

-61 TTSDES
+61 TTSDENS
-67 SETCPSS
+67 QTCPSS
-74 PKELVLAEA
+74 AKELVLADE
-83 LVEELKQIGVADAY
+83 LVEELKAIGVADAH

-108 PATKGAENEKVI
+108 PATKGAENEKTI

-125 MDTAPAMSGANI
+125 MDTAPAMSGADI
-137 KPRIIK
+137 KPRIIN

-154 ELGVVMDTVTFP
+154 KLGVVMDTVTFP
-166 HLTNYVGKDL
+166 QLKNYVGQDL

-188 DKAGVAEIMT
+188 DKAGIAEIMT
-198 AAAEIIAADAQAGEG
+198 AAAQIIEADKACEG
-213 SAHGKI
+213 NTDEHIAHGKI

-228 IGRGADRFDVEHY
+228 IGRGADRFNVESF

-317 CGMNGDEENAYL
+317 CGMSGDEENAYL
-329 DYIVRDHSMD
+329 DYIVRDHNMD

-348 ERITVY
+348 EHITAY
-354 LNQKYG
+354 LNTKYG
-360 EGTVNLNMKDSYY
+360 AGTVNLDMKDSYY
-373 NMREKLESDMYIVDR
+373 NMREKLEADMYIVDR
-388 AAEAMRE
+388 AVEAMRE
-395 NDVEPIIQPIRGGTD
+395 NGVEPIIQPIRGGTD
-410 GARLSFMGLPC
+410 GARLSFMGLLC

-436 YVCIQSMDKM
+436 YICIQSMDKM
-446 VDIIKTIVRK
+446 VEIIKSIVCK
-456 NN
+456 VN